1 MGQAVGEER
10 VRRWLTDLYQQL
22 QLVHAGIVV
31 ASSTLRYQNSERDV
45 EVAQVLDYFVAA
57 RVDCQLRRAAQM
69 ITLLDPQSAE
79 RSPSELNADAR
90 CADADACNPS
100 VDPPA
105 FQGVS
110 ERMLEY
116 APRRGLVGSP
126 GNHAS

>member
-1 MGQAVGEER
+1 MGETVAAGVGEER

-45 EVAQVLDYFVAA
+45 EVANVLDYFVAA

-69 ITLLDPQSAE
+69 ITLLDPRSAE
-79 RSPSELNADAR
+79 RPSSELNADAR
-90 CADADACNPS
+90 YPDAE
-100 VDPPA
+100 PPA
-105 FQGVS
+105 FHGVT

-116 APRRGLVGSP
+116 VPRRGLSLGAP
-126 GNHAS
+126 

>member
-1 MGQAVGEER
+1 MEETVAEER

-31 ASSTLRYQNSERDV
+31 ASSTLRHQNSERDI

-69 ITLLDPQSAE
+69 ITLLDPRSAE
-79 RSPSELNADAR
+79 RRSSELNADAS
-90 CADADACNPS
+90 DPEVNP
-100 VDPPA
+100 PP
-105 FQGVS
+105 FRGVS

-116 APRRGLVGSP
+116 VPRRGL
-126 GNHAS
+126 

>member
-1 MGQAVGEER
+1 MGEAVGEER

-69 ITLLDPQSAE
+69 ITLLDPRSAE
-79 RSPSELNADAR
+79 RSSAELNADGR
-90 CADADACNPS
+90 YPDAE
-100 VDPPA
+100 PPP
-105 FQGVS
+105 FHGVG

-116 APRRGLVGSP
+116 GARRGLSLGIP
-126 GNHAS
+126 

>member
-1 MGQAVGEER
+1 MGDAVGEER

-69 ITLLDPQSAE
+69 ITWLDPASAE
-79 RSPSELNADAR
+79 RSASELNADAR
-90 CADADACNPS
+90 YPDVES
-100 VDPPA
+100 PPHH
-105 FQGVS
+105 GVS

-116 APRRGLVGSP
+116 VPRRGLSLS
-126 GNHAS
+126 AS

>member
-1 MGQAVGEER
+1 MGETVGEER

-69 ITLLDPQSAE
+69 ITLLDPRSAE
-79 RSPSELNADAR
+79 RPTSELNADAQST
-90 CADADACNPS
+90 DAGAEP
-100 VDPPA
+100 
-105 FQGVS
+105 FHGVS

-116 APRRGLVGSP
+116 IPRGRLVGSP
-126 GNHAS
+126 GNYAS

>member
-1 MGQAVGEER
+1 MGETVAEVVGEER

-45 EVAQVLDYFVAA
+45 EVANVLDYFVAA

-69 ITLLDPQSAE
+69 ITLLDPRSAE
-79 RSPSELNADAR
+79 RPSSELNADAR
-90 CADADACNPS
+90 YPDAE
-100 VDPPA
+100 PPP
-105 FQGVS
+105 FHGVS

-116 APRRGLVGSP
+116 APRRALAGSP